1 MSDKN
6 RKFLS
11 TLDNL
16 SESLNLGY
24 LWSIFLK
31 NKKDILLLPCIFAL
45 FVFLI
50 SLNIEKIYSST
61 ATLVIKGDNNKIGN
75 IEEVY
80 TQDTQ
85 VNRVNNQIAIL
96 KSEEV
101 LENTFKNNNLITKF
115 NEIKISTE
123 IPFYTRIF
131 TKKNNFDEKN
141 IKKYLKDNFT
151 VTNIPRSDVLELSFE
166 STSPKIAQ
174 LALNSIID
182 SYQKYEIDSKI
193 KITSYANQKISER
206 LKELNDQMNESQ
218 IKLATYKKTN
228 GLVDT
233 GNVKQIKIEEIQSLS
248 KRVQDTEK
256 SILENEADLGAIK
269 LANGNVEE
277 LLAIKD
283 LKTRD
288 EIKNIKNLLSS
299 NQNNI
304 NSLKLIYT
312 EDHPKLIKTRELEK
326 LQNEQLKKLL
336 NENIQLK
343 TFELSNLMSFLV
355 ASKKGLESSTKEF
368 RELED
373 KEAGMLYFQREV
385 ESNQKLYE
393 TFLQRLKETNEAQ
406 NLQVSNIQLIE
417 LPNVPIIPI
426 FPNLLKN
433 LVIGYILALFA
444 SFSFI
449 FYREVNVEVVKDPSS
464 VEHLGFQTLAYIPKV
479 SNLKKGF
486 HLLQGY
492 LEDNNSNFSESIRM
506 LRTNLEANYPKNKT
520 YLITSANPS
529 EGKTTVAFNLAL
541 SLEKHNK
548 VLLIE
553 GDIKRPSVVKSY
565 YQFESGE
572 TGLSDIISGSSRFED
587 SLVRVPGT
595 NLDMITS
602 GANRFDIS
610 DAVSVTQLKQFFKV
624 LTSIYDYVI
633 IDSPPV
639 LPVADTLVIS
649 QATDFTFFVLRSEQ
663 SRILPTIISANKLKD
678 IGVKIE
684 GFIFNDMD
692 TSLGNYYGE
701 YYKDYYRYNN
711 KAK

>member
-1 MSDKN
+1 MSNKN

-101 LENTFKNNNLITKF
+101 LENIFKNNNLITKF

-277 LLAIKD
+277 
-283 LKTRD
+283 
-288 EIKNIKNLLSS
+288 
-299 NQNNI
+299 
-304 NSLKLIYT
+304 
-312 EDHPKLIKTRELEK
+312 
-326 LQNEQLKKLL
+326 
-336 NENIQLK
+336 
-343 TFELSNLMSFLV
+343 
-355 ASKKGLESSTKEF
+355 
-368 RELED
+368 
-373 KEAGMLYFQREV
+373 
-385 ESNQKLYE
+385 
-393 TFLQRLKETNEAQ
+393 
-406 NLQVSNIQLIE
+406 
-417 LPNVPIIPI
+417 
-426 FPNLLKN
+426 
-433 LVIGYILALFA
+433 
-444 SFSFI
+444 
-449 FYREVNVEVVKDPSS
+449 
-464 VEHLGFQTLAYIPKV
+464 
-479 SNLKKGF
+479 
-486 HLLQGY
+486 
-492 LEDNNSNFSESIRM
+492 
-506 LRTNLEANYPKNKT
+506 
-520 YLITSANPS
+520 
-529 EGKTTVAFNLAL
+529 
-541 SLEKHNK
+541 
-548 VLLIE
+548 
-553 GDIKRPSVVKSY
+553 
-565 YQFESGE
+565 
-572 TGLSDIISGSSRFED
+572 
-587 SLVRVPGT
+587 
-595 NLDMITS
+595 
-602 GANRFDIS
+602 
-610 DAVSVTQLKQFFKV
+610 
-624 LTSIYDYVI
+624 
-633 IDSPPV
+633 
-639 LPVADTLVIS
+639 
-649 QATDFTFFVLRSEQ
+649 
-663 SRILPTIISANKLKD
+663 
-678 IGVKIE
+678 
-684 GFIFNDMD
+684 
-692 TSLGNYYGE
+692 
-701 YYKDYYRYNN
+701 
-711 KAK
+711 